1 MHSYVARF
9 SDGKLLYDG
18 AVYEHGQHIL
28 IETRNSPAVQ
38 YVCDIVVF
46 IGRVIIQMNGDG

>member
-1 MHSYVARF
+1 MHSYMARF

-46 IGRVIIQMNGDG
+46 IG